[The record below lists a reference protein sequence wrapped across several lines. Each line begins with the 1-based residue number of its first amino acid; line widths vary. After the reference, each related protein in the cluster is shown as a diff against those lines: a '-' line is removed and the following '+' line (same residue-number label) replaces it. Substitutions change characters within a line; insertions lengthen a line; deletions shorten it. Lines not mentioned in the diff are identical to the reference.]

1 MKKLLLSFAFCMM
14 ATLSMSAQD
23 KELSLQSKAKNDMVA
38 LAQVVNLPENQQE
51 DFFRLFEM
59 KYEVLDNKNLSAE
72 RKLEMSRVIEAKI
85 RGTLSPQQ
93 MAQLEANPELLNR
106 LIGNKIK

>member
-1 MKKLLLSFAFCMM
+1 MKKLLLAVAFCMV
-14 ATLSMSAQD
+14 ATLSMSAQET
-23 KELSLQSKAKNDMVA
+23 ELSLQAKAKNDMIA
-38 LAQVVNLPENQQE
+38 LAQAVNLPENQHE

-72 RKLEMSRVIEAKI
+72 RKIEMSRVIEAKI

-106 LIGNKIK
+106 LIGKKIK